1 MCFRPAATVTIIK
14 CTECGTFN
22 KPTDP
27 TCKKCGASL
36 DEARKQAED
45 AIKASTPAAPAEISL
60 TPKGLDGA
68 PKAPGAPKASG
79 APKAPSAPGAPKP
92 PQA

>member
-36 DEARKQAED
+36 DEARRLAEE
-45 AIKASTPAAPAEISL
+45 AIKNSTPAQPAEISL
-60 TPKGLDGA
+60 TPKGLDNA
-68 PKAPGAPKASG
+68 PKAPGAPK
-79 APKAPSAPGAPKP
+79 PPTAPGAPKP

>member
-36 DEARKQAED
+36 ADALKAAQD
-45 AIKASTPAAPAEISL
+45 AIASSTPAAPAEISL
-60 TPKGLDGA
+60 TPKGLDKDKPAAPGAPKAPTA
-68 PKAPGAPKASG
+68 PKAPGAPK
-79 APKAPSAPGAPKP
+79 
-92 PQA
+92 

>member
-36 DEARKQAED
+36 DEARRQAEE
-45 AIKASTPAAPAEISL
+45 AIKATTPAQPAEISL
-60 TPKGLDGA
+60 KPKGLDDA
-68 PKAPGAPKASG
+68 PKPPSAPSAPK
-79 APKAPSAPGAPKP
+79 APGAPKP